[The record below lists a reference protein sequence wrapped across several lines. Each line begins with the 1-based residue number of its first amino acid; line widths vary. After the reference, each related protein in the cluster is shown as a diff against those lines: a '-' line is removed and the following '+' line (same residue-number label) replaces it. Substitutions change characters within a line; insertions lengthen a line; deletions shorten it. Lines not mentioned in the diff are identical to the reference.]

1 MLIQS
6 GGLTVPLNREDK
18 QAVVA
23 EISAKVAKAQTI
35 VLAEYRGIAVGDLTK
50 LRAKAREQ
58 KVYLRV
64 LKNTLA
70 RRAVEGTAF
79 AGLAEQMT
87 GPLIYGISEDAVAA
101 AKVVNDFA
109 KSNDKLVI
117 RSGAFEG
124 KMLDK
129 AEVQAL
135 ANIPSR
141 EELLAKLL
149 GVMQAPVSGF
159 ARALAALAVQKQG
172 EEA

>member
-1 MLIQS
+1 
-6 GGLTVPLNREDK
+6 VPLNKEGK

-23 EISAKVAKAQTI
+23 EVSAQVAKAQTM

-58 KVYLRV
+58 QVYLRV

-70 RRAVEGTAF
+70 RRAVEGTPF
-79 AGLAEQMT
+79 ASLAEQMT
-87 GPLIYGISEDAVAA
+87 GPLIYGISEDAIAA

-117 RSGAFEG
+117 KAGSYEG
-124 KMLDK
+124 KVMDV
-129 AEVQAL
+129 AGVQAL

-141 EELLAKLL
+141 EELLSKLL
-149 GVMQAPVSGF
+149 FVMQAPVSGF
-159 ARALAALAVQKQG
+159 ARALAALAEKKQA
-172 EEA
+172 EETAA

>member
-1 MLIQS
+1 
-6 GGLTVPLNREDK
+6 VPLNREDK

-23 EISAKVAKAQTI
+23 EISAQVAKAQTM

-70 RRAVEGTAF
+70 RRAVEGTTF

-109 KSNDKLVI
+109 KGNDKLII
-117 RSGAFEG
+117 RSGAFDG
-124 KMLDK
+124 KVLDK

-159 ARALAALAVQKQG
+159 ARALAALAEKKQS
-172 EEA
+172 EAA

>member
-1 MLIQS
+1 
-6 GGLTVPLNREDK
+6 VPLNREDK

-23 EISAKVAKAQTI
+23 EISAQVARAQTI

-79 AGLAEQMT
+79 AALAEQMT
-87 GPLIYGISEDAVAA
+87 GPLIYGISEDAVGA

-109 KSNDKLVI
+109 RTNDKLVI

-124 KMLDK
+124 KVLDK

-159 ARALAALAVQKQG
+159 ARALAALATKKQG

>member
-1 MLIQS
+1 
-6 GGLTVPLNREDK
+6 VPLNREDK

-23 EISAKVAKAQTI
+23 EVSAQVAKAQTMI
-35 VLAEYRGIAVGDLTK
+35 LAEYRGIAVGDLTK

-70 RRAVEGTAF
+70 RRAVEGTTF

-109 KSNDKLVI
+109 KGNDKLII
-117 RSGAFEG
+117 RSGAFDG
-124 KMLDK
+124 KVLDK

-159 ARALAALAVQKQG
+159 ARALAALAEKKQS
-172 EEA
+172 EAAA

>member
-1 MLIQS
+1 M
-6 GGLTVPLNREDK
+6 PLNREDK

-23 EISAKVAKAQTI
+23 EVSAQIANAQTV

-50 LRAKAREQ
+50 LRAQAREQ

-70 RRAVEGTAF
+70 RRAVEGTPF
-79 AGLAEQMT
+79 APLAEQMT
-87 GPLIYGISEDAVAA
+87 GPLIYGISEDPVAA

-109 KSNDKLVI
+109 RTNDKLVI
-117 RSGAFEG
+117 RSGSYDG
-124 KMLDK
+124 KVMDQ
-129 AEVQAL
+129 AGVQAL
-135 ANIPSR
+135 ASIPSR

-159 ARALAALAVQKQG
+159 ARALAALAAQKQG
-172 EEA
+172 EGEAA